1 MESEEHTDN
10 DKESY
15 LDEKTDSLDDNIN
28 SNSLGFVDDGD
39 NLTDIERDFAGEGKD
54 EGEDD
59 VEKEQHEEFSV
70 AESYTIGYPGT
81 MMVHVK
87 YASLACRAVVTS
99 NSYHNYLS
107 GLKL

>member
-1 MESEEHTDN
+1 MKAEEHTDN

-15 LDEKTDSLDDNIN
+15 LDEETDSLDDKIN

-39 NLTDIERDFAGEGKD
+39 DLPDVKRNFAGEGKD

-70 AESYTIGYPGT
+70 AKSYTIGYPGT
-81 MMVHVK
+81 VVVHVE
-87 YASLACRAVVTS
+87 YAALASRAVVTS